1 MFSFYEKQENTVDI
15 NGKQYEVDVS
25 FDNILLLYDLLNE
38 DIDEV
43 IKINWGTQILIKE
56 IPEATFDE
64 LIMIFQQLLNSFVFE
79 QDEIVEE
86 VDLKGNPLPAKTNRE
101 YFSFKY
107 DSKYIYAGFIQA
119 YQIDLIEMRGKLSW
133 RKFKALLCCLPADT
147 RFSEIVELRKKPYP
161 KGKGSEAARKELR
174 DAKRSFSYPGRDF
187 TETGG
192 E

>member
-15 NGKQYEVDVS
+15 NGKQYEIDVS
-25 FDNILLLYDLLNE
+25 FDNILLLCDLLNE
-38 DIDEV
+38 EIDEV
-43 IKINWGTQILIKE
+43 IKINLGVQMLIKV
-56 IPEATFDE
+56 IPKVTFDE
-64 LIMIFQQLLNSFVFE
+64 LIKIFQQLLNSFVLE
-79 QDEIVEE
+79 QEEMMEE
-86 VDLKGNPLPAKTNRE
+86 VDLKGNLLPIKENKE

-119 YQIDLIEMRGKLSW
+119 YQIDLVDMQGKLSW
-133 RKFKALLCCLPADT
+133 RKFKALFRGLPENT
-147 RFSEIVELRKKPYP
+147 RFSQIVELRRKPYP
-161 KGKGSEAARKELR
+161 RGKGSEAARKELR